1 MGIIRDNNPAIYD
14 SLNVDA
20 ERAKGDAITEAQ
32 MAASSAA
39 AAFKKK
45 IWITA
50 GIIMGIILVIVFFLA
65 ESEHQVWATLFFIG
79 GGAGAIYKIK
89 TGYEEL
95 GALLRKN
102 TDFVTKLNNYR

>member
-45 IWITA
+45 IWIK
-50 GIIMGIILVIVFFLA
+50 MM
-65 ESEHQVWATLFFIG
+65 
-79 GGAGAIYKIK
+79 K
-89 TGYEEL
+89 
-95 GALLRKN
+95 
-102 TDFVTKLNNYR
+102 